1 MNRFGSLPLVTKNI
15 LIITVLVW
23 VATVFLYAK
32 VDLTKYLGLHY
43 FQASDFKPYQ
53 FVTYIFMHAARD
65 SQGGIII
72 WHIFFNMFALFM
84 FGPILENTWGPR
96 RFLIFYIFTG
106 LGAALTQL
114 VVYYFQITPVLEHVQ
129 ELLATTT
136 DFREQTYLLEQ
147 KKEFLNR
154 FVVVGASG
162 SLFGLLIAFG
172 MLFPNVELMIMFI
185 PVPIKAKFLVIGY
198 GVLEL
203 IQGLTDSTGDD
214 VAHFAHLGGMLFGFI
229 LVLIWRRKYRR

>member
-1 MNRFGSLPLVTKNI
+1 MFNLRSIPLVTRNI
-15 LIITVLVW
+15 LIITIITFA
-23 VATVFLYAK
+23 ATNLLEGR
-32 VDLTKYLGLHY
+32 VDLVRILGLHY

-53 FVTYIFMHAARD
+53 FVTYIFMH
-65 SQGGIII
+65 GGFM
-72 WHIFFNMFALFM
+72 HIFFNMFALYM
-84 FGPILENTWGPR
+84 FGSILENTWGPR

-114 VVYYFQITPVLEHVQ
+114 VVYYFQITPVLDHVQ
-129 ELLATTT
+129 ELLASTNN
-136 DFREQTYLLEQ
+136 FQEQTYILEQ

-172 MLFPNVELMIMFI
+172 MLFPNVELMILFLPI
-185 PVPIKAKFLVIGY
+185 PIKAKFLVIGY
-198 GVLEL
+198 GLLEL
-203 IQGLTDSTGDD
+203 IQGIANSGGDD

-229 LVLIWRRKYRR
+229 LVLIWRRKYR

>member
-1 MNRFGSLPLVTKNI
+1 MFNLKSIPLVTRNI
-15 LIITVLVW
+15 LVITVITFAATTLLEGKIDLVRI
-23 VATVFLYAK
+23 
-32 VDLTKYLGLHY
+32 LGLHY
-43 FQASDFKPYQ
+43 FLASDFKPYQ
-53 FVTYIFMHAARD
+53 FVTYIFMH
-65 SQGGIII
+65 GGFM
-72 WHIFFNMFALFM
+72 HIFFNMFALYM
-84 FGPILENTWGPR
+84 FGSILENTWGPR

-114 VVYYFQITPVLEHVQ
+114 VVFHFQIALVLEKAQ
-129 ELLATTT
+129 EMLAATNN
-136 DFREQTYLLEQ
+136 FQEQTMILEQ
-147 KKEFLNR
+147 KKAILNG

-198 GVLEL
+198 GLLEL
-203 IQGLTDSTGDD
+203 IQGIANSAGDE

-229 LVLIWRRKYRR
+229 LVLIWRKKYRK